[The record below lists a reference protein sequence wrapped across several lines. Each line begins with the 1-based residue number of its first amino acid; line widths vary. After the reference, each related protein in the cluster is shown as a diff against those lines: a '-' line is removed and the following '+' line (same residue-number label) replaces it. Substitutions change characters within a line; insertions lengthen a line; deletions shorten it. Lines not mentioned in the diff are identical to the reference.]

1 MLIPSSDLGP
11 EFQIDQDTIN
21 VVEQVSLLRCQ
32 NKQDRD
38 RLGEAVRLASHLL
51 NVDTSSVEPL
61 VHIHETE
68 NCPLREDM
76 STIRPGVKRKLL
88 NLSSNMQE
96 DYYIV
101 PGK

>member
-1 MLIPSSDLGP
+1 M
-11 EFQIDQDTIN
+11 
-21 VVEQVSLLRCQ
+21 LRCQ

-61 VHIHETE
+61 VHIHETD
-68 NCPLREDM
+68 NCPLREDI
-76 STIRPGVKRKLL
+76 STILPDVKYKLL
-88 NLSSNMQE
+88 NLTNNMQE
-96 DYYIV
+96 DFYIV